1 MLGTNDSK
9 QRLNTTAYEVGR
21 GMERL
26 VRKAMTVD
34 CWAPGKKPNVLIIA
48 PPPIGKG
55 VETSA
60 CAEEMGKGAVE
71 TSQALAKYY
80 AAAAE
85 LLGVHFLD
93 ASFCQFNSVDFM
105 HLTRKGHAQ
114 LAEKL
119 TELVPEYL
127 EK

>member
-1 MLGTNDSK
+1 M
-9 QRLNTTAYEVGR
+9 
-21 GMERL
+21 
-26 VRKAMTVD
+26 
-34 CWAPGKKPNVLIIA
+34 
-48 PPPIGKG
+48 
-55 VETSA
+55 
-60 CAEEMGKGAVE
+60 
-71 TSQALAKYY
+71 
-80 AAAAE
+80 
-85 LLGVHFLD
+85 HFLD

>member
-1 MLGTNDSK
+1 
-9 QRLNTTAYEVGR
+9 
-21 GMERL
+21 MERL

-34 CWAPGKKPNVLIIA
+34 CWGPGKKPNVLIIA